1 MASTLASQR
10 RESAPPI
17 TLRSTSTNL
26 VRVDAEQVAHR
37 ITADEDDDDVD
48 TNEEDK
54 DEDSDT
60 DDE

>member
-37 ITADEDDDDVD
+37 ITADEDDVD

-54 DEDSDT
+54 DKDSDA